1 LLASFPVGTAAKFM
15 PPGIS
20 GNKVFV
26 GTRDGHILRF
36 GAPIDLPLTGDPL
49 SYPTTTVGGTNTQ
62 TERLTATKNVTV
74 ESISSSDST
83 HFSVGTPSTGLPASL
98 HNGDTISV
106 PVTFAPSAPG
116 PVGGTLDVDTSD
128 KPASIG
134 MSGIGQCASAQLSAA
149 PRVVSFGGAP
159 TGAQLSNTVTFSNV
173 GGTALTINAVDMPD
187 APFSTSGMPAPSD
200 QLAPGQSITVNVTF
214 QPTEGGGF
222 NDQIGLETTGGTESV
237 ALSGNST
244 PPGHLEISPAGLHF
258 GRVAPGW
265 SKDGS
270 FTITNSGGTPMT
282 IMKSKPP
289 ETAPFAAL
297 TSLDEGSTVPAG
309 SSTTEKVRFTPTS
322 EGSFAA
328 SWAITGTTTPVPTS
342 SSSPARAPTR
352 R

>member
-1 LLASFPVGTAAKFM
+1 M
-15 PPGIS
+15 
-20 GNKVFV
+20 
-26 GTRDGHILRF
+26 
-36 GAPIDLPLTGDPL
+36 
-49 SYPTTTVGGTNTQ
+49 
-62 TERLTATKNVTV
+62 
-74 ESISSSDST
+74 
-83 HFSVGTPSTGLPASL
+83 
-98 HNGDTISV
+98 
-106 PVTFAPSAPG
+106 
-116 PVGGTLDVDTSD
+116 
-128 KPASIG
+128 
-134 MSGIGQCASAQLSAA
+134 
-149 PRVVSFGGAP
+149 
-159 TGAQLSNTVTFSNV
+159 TFSNV

-244 PPGHLEISPAGLHF
+244 PPGHLEISPAGLDF
-258 GRVAPGW
+258 GRVAPGG

-309 SSTTEKVRFTPTS
+309 SATTEKVRFTPTS

-328 SWAITGTTTPVPTS
+328 SWAITGNDDTGPHFVQFSGTGAHPTVTTATPSGAPTLFSPGIGALPPPVMVVRVKSTYDLLRALRHGIVVRVRSNEAGRVDGAALLGSADARRPGLARGRWTPV
-342 SSSPARAPTR
+342 ARGSGSISTPHTTVKGFTR
-352 R
+352 KARRKLRRGHSRGYVCA

>member
-1 LLASFPVGTAAKFM
+1 MLASFPVGTAAKFM

-128 KPASIG
+128 KPVSIG
-134 MSGIGQCASAQLSAA
+134 MSGIGQSTSAQLSAA
-149 PRVVSFGGAP
+149 RER
-159 TGAQLSNTVTFSNV
+159 
-173 GGTALTINAVDMPD
+173 
-187 APFSTSGMPAPSD
+187 
-200 QLAPGQSITVNVTF
+200 LAS
-214 QPTEGGGF
+214 EGRRP
-222 NDQIGLETTGGTESV
+222 
-237 ALSGNST
+237 ALS
-244 PPGHLEISPAGLHF
+244 SP
-258 GRVAPGW
+258 
-265 SKDGS
+265 
-270 FTITNSGGTPMT
+270 IQ
-282 IMKSKPP
+282 
-289 ETAPFAAL
+289 
-297 TSLDEGSTVPAG
+297 
-309 SSTTEKVRFTPTS
+309 
-322 EGSFAA
+322 
-328 SWAITGTTTPVPTS
+328 
-342 SSSPARAPTR
+342 
-352 R
+352 